1 MSYMT
6 TAAVQTRG
14 LLQAPRLRFLP
25 ANGASARR
33 RPFVV
38 ARVAEKKAPTLRL
51 HGRSTQKVHPVLL
64 AGSDADAR
72 EAVRR
77 DLARSMSPNTVI
89 EQVGAVWEVLA
100 RAGESRVVIISG
112 PLEDVSAEALMQM
125 LAHRHPGL
133 PVVCLE
139 GADAPASDAPVS
151 TPVAC

>member
-6 TAAVQTRG
+6 TAVVQTRG

-25 ANGASARR
+25 AKGAAARR
-33 RPFVV
+33 RPFAV
-38 ARVAEKKAPTLRL
+38 ARAAEKKAATLRL
-51 HGRSTQKVHPVLL
+51 HGRSTERVLPVLL
-64 AGSDADAR
+64 AGGDVAAR
-72 EAVRR
+72 EAVRS
-77 DLARSMSPNTVI
+77 DLARSLSPGTAI

-112 PLEDVSAEALMQM
+112 PLEDVSAETLMGM

-133 PVVCLE
+133 PVVSLE
-139 GADAPASDAPVS
+139 GSEDLQS